1 MTEETQDMIE
11 TVEIGEN
18 DILFNCPHCD
28 KSLTIN
34 QAGAGMM
41 IACPDCSEQVQVPG
55 LDNDQELG
63 DQNERVRQL
72 ADALAQSQARVQE
85 LVENLAATQRRR
97 GYLEH
102 LRVKNMER
110 FEALSREMFSIQS
123 SLDRSV
129 SLLEESEGNAPPVTG
144 E

>member
-34 QAGAGMM
+34 QAGAGLT
-41 IACPDCSEQVQVPG
+41 ITCPDCEEQVQVPMI
-55 LDNDQELG
+55 EEEEEKE
-63 DQNERVRQL
+63 NEKAQQL
-72 ADALAQSQARVQE
+72 ANALAQSQARVQE

-97 GYLEH
+97 GFLEH
-102 LRVKNMER
+102 LRVKNMDR
-110 FEALSREMFSIQS
+110 FESLSREMFSIQS
-123 SLDRSV
+123 AIDRIV
-129 SLLEESEGNAPPVTG
+129 SILEESEGSAPPVTG